1 MITTIVIL
9 IITSAFL
16 VWGKIR
22 SDIVAM
28 LSLLALVLSDV
39 LTSEEALAGFSNS
52 IVIMIAALFIVG
64 GGISQTGLAVSL
76 SKNVLKLGDN
86 NPKKLFVLI
95 MGVTVFI
102 GSFLS
107 NTGTAALLMPIVVS
121 VAAEANMNV
130 RRLLMPMA
138 FACSVSGMMTLIGTP
153 AILIAHKTL
162 QGEGYAGFQFFTP
175 LPVGLFLL
183 VVGTLV
189 LWFLTQR
196 LDKKGKGVSEK
207 KTSVKTPGQL
217 ISEYR
222 LVDNLYRVEI
232 PKKSSIIGKP
242 LADLGITSK
251 YLVTIAQVRS
261 QTTYPLKRS
270 VTRIPDGTTFLSEG
284 ESIFVLGDYDNVC
297 RFVEDFRLSF
307 IDSRGDEENKNKNGA
322 RKLKFDEIG
331 IAEVVILAN
340 LILNTFQ
347 TYFSP
352 YMMK

>member
-107 NTGTAALLMPIVVS
+107 NTGTAALL
-121 VAAEANMNV
+121 AYCN
-130 RRLLMPMA
+130 
-138 FACSVSGMMTLIGTP
+138 
-153 AILIAHKTL
+153 
-162 QGEGYAGFQFFTP
+162 
-175 LPVGLFLL
+175 
-183 VVGTLV
+183 
-189 LWFLTQR
+189 
-196 LDKKGKGVSEK
+196 
-207 KTSVKTPGQL
+207 PG
-217 ISEYR
+217 
-222 LVDNLYRVEI
+222 
-232 PKKSSIIGKP
+232 
-242 LADLGITSK
+242 
-251 YLVTIAQVRS
+251 
-261 QTTYPLKRS
+261 
-270 VTRIPDGTTFLSEG
+270 
-284 ESIFVLGDYDNVC
+284 
-297 RFVEDFRLSF
+297 
-307 IDSRGDEENKNKNGA
+307 
-322 RKLKFDEIG
+322 
-331 IAEVVILAN
+331 
-340 LILNTFQ
+340 
-347 TYFSP
+347 
-352 YMMK
+352 